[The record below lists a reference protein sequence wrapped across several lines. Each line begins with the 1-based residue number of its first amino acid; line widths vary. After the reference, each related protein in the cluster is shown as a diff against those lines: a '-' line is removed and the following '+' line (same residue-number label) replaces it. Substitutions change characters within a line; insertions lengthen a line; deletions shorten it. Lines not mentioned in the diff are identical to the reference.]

1 MNKFA
6 LSRNICSERLFISR
20 VTFGAPYNGA
30 FETEKKIKR
39 FSSRTAV
46 HFLSSFIY
54 KHVWI
59 NKYALLGKWPTTG
72 TKGSTL
78 FILYT
83 DFIFWIRIHLFGS
96 WLAFTLWHHELQQ
109 DVQPK
114 NPQGRVSR
122 DFHRTSPVS
131 LHFLPY
137 GTQDSEKELYCI
149 IGGLCRDRGKTHHV
163 ILKDRTYV
171 LCRIT
176 LISSDYSRQGNEQ
189 KGCALGIGISSRE
202 IWRLARMPRLGWQ
215 LA

>member
-6 LSRNICSERLFISR
+6 LSRNICSERLFIFR

-78 FILYT
+78 LILYT
-83 DFIFWIRIHLFGS
+83 DFIFWIYICLAVGLRLHCDITSSNRTCSQRIHKVES
-96 WLAFTLWHHELQQ
+96 REIFTAL
-109 DVQPK
+109 
-114 NPQGRVSR
+114 
-122 DFHRTSPVS
+122 TPVS

-202 IWRLARMPRLGWQ
+202 IWRLARMPRLG
-215 LA
+215 